1 MEELGINTNFL
12 LIQLS
17 AIAALL
23 VLPVASLFDAVRK
36 NLNGLSLIV
45 WVLLICMIPVIG
57 SLAYW
62 TFAPKEIIR
71 CE

>member
-36 NLNGLSLIV
+36 NLNGPSLIV

-62 TFAPKEIIR
+62 IVRPKGNNSL
-71 CE
+71 

>member
-45 WVLLICMIPVIG
+45 WVLLG

-62 TFAPKEIIR
+62 IVRPKGNNSL
-71 CE
+71 